1 MVAVPSLSSHLRL
14 VLTPLGGRKS
24 RCSDRAKA
32 KSRELQRS
40 LLPVFSTLA
49 AWVQGLSAVPLAISS
64 IGIGIAD
71 EQRDVPSKYD
81 SLGVNKASCFQ
92 DAF

>member
-71 EQRDVPSKYD
+71 EQRDAPSKYD